1 MHKQSSWEQATE
13 TGGPLVKIFLSIISL
28 SHWDLI
34 PGHKV
39 ESLGPDVLGFEVL
52 GQVVTGAKFL
62 GQSALG
68 HEVIGTRSTGAEGS
82 RASGHC
88 G

>member
-13 TGGPLVKIFLSIISL
+13 TGGPLVKIFLSMISL
-28 SHWDLI
+28 SHWGLI

-52 GQVVTGAKFL
+52 GHVVTGAKFL
-62 GQSALG
+62 CKALWG
-68 HEVIGTRSTGAEGS
+68 TMSLGPGVLWQEVLG
-82 RASGHC
+82 
-88 G
+88 